1 MHVIKHSWLNAN
13 VCSKTHFQIGK
24 GHPPVPQ
31 PVAGETAMA
40 AANTRGLDALF
51 EPRGVAILGA
61 SSDPT
66 KIGGRPLRFIKESGY
81 TGGIYPINPKSDEVQ
96 GVKAYASIEDV
107 DGIVDLAVIAL
118 PSKHVLGS
126 VESCGKQGVKVVT
139 IFSAGFAEMGAEGA
153 ALQDQV
159 LEVAGR
165 YGMRVLGPNCIGS
178 MNRSNGA
185 VGTFAASVGVP
196 FAVEPMAKVALVS
209 QSGAIASEWVVN
221 GRQTGLNFDPW
232 LSTGNE
238 ADIQLA
244 DVLAHLATDD
254 SVEVIAA
261 YLEGCRDGERLRE
274 ALAVAQE
281 NGKPVV
287 VLKVGRSEVGATA
300 AASHTA
306 SLVGSDQVFDA
317 LFDQYGVIRVDSMAE
332 LFDVCYA
339 LSIGKLPT
347 GDRLGI
353 LTGSGGIGIIAA
365 DEAADSGLQVPTPS
379 QRLQDQL
386 KAIWPAAGVGNPIDL
401 TAQLMNDETLLPSFV
416 DACLQDGAFD
426 SIVMGLTYMGL
437 LEPWTD
443 LVVRALKLAREAHP
457 DAPIYA
463 TTLATPEVKRAIE
476 ELGIPVFADITQA
489 VQIMGR
495 VTDYALRR
503 RRFEQDREARATETP
518 ATSVPA
524 LPEVFTEVTAKA
536 FLAEAGVPVAPEVV
550 VSSASEAAAAQ
561 ANFAGPVVLK
571 VVSPDIAHKTE
582 VGGVVL
588 GVSSPEEAAEAHDR
602 ILESARRH
610 EPDARIDG
618 VLVAPM
624 ITDGIETILGVVD
637 DPTFGPVVMFG
648 LGGIF
653 VEVLKDVTYRLA
665 PFGLE
670 TAHEMIREI
679 RGAAMLDGVRGAA
692 PADSD
697 ALAHAL
703 VALSN
708 VAAEHRGRFD
718 SIEVNP
724 FLVRPQGLGAAAL
737 DALITERS

>member
-1 MHVIKHSWLNAN
+1 M
-13 VCSKTHFQIGK
+13 
-24 GHPPVPQ
+24 PQ
-31 PVAGETAMA
+31 PVASASVTTV
-40 AANTRGLDALF
+40 ANTTGLDALF

-118 PSKHVLGS
+118 PSKHVLSS

-153 ALQDQV
+153 ALQDEV
-159 LEVAGR
+159 LAVAGK

-178 MNRSNGA
+178 MNGANGA

-196 FAVEPMAKVALVS
+196 FAVDPLAKVALVS
-209 QSGAIASEWVVN
+209 QSGAIASEWVVS
-221 GRQTGLNFDPW
+221 GKQIGLDFDPW

-244 DVLAHLATDD
+244 DVLAHLAVDE

-353 LTGSGGIGIIAA
+353 LTGSGGIGIIGA
-365 DEAADSGLQVPTPS
+365 DEAAECGLQVPAPS
-379 QRLQDQL
+379 QQLQDQL
-386 KAIWPAAGVGNPIDL
+386 KAIWPPAGVGNPIDL
-401 TAQLMNDETLLPSFV
+401 TAQLMNDENLLPSFV
-416 DACLQDGAFD
+416 DACLQDGSFD
-426 SIVMGLTYMGL
+426 SIVMGMTYMGL

-443 LVVRALKLAREAHP
+443 LLVRGLKTARDAHP
-457 DAPIYA
+457 DAPIIV
-463 TTLATPEVKRAIE
+463 TTLATPEVKRAAE
-476 ELGIPVFADITQA
+476 ELHIPVFSDITKS

-495 VTDYALRR
+495 LTDYALRR
-503 RRFEQDREARATETP
+503 QRFEKARASRGTEAPTQ
-518 ATSVPA
+518 SVPA

-536 FLAEAGVPVAPEVV
+536 FIAAAGVPVAPEVV
-550 VSSASEAAAAQ
+550 VSSAAEAADAQ
-561 ANFAGPVVLK
+561 EKIGGPVVLK

-588 GVSSPEEAAEAHDR
+588 GVASREKAAEAHDR

-610 EPDARIDG
+610 EPDAQIDG

-692 PADSD
+692 PADVD
-697 ALAHAL
+697 ALAQAL

-708 VAAEHRGRFD
+708 VAAEHRGGFD
-718 SIEVNP
+718 SIEINP

-737 DALITERS
+737 DALITERVTP

>member
-1 MHVIKHSWLNAN
+1 MPH
-13 VCSKTHFQIGK
+13 
-24 GHPPVPQ
+24 
-31 PVAGETAMA
+31 PVAEAPAT

-51 EPRGVAILGA
+51 DPRGVAILGA

-107 DGIVDLAVIAL
+107 DGVVDLAVIAL
-118 PSKHVLGS
+118 PAKHVLSS

-139 IFSAGFAEMGAEGA
+139 IFSAGFAEMGAEGL
-153 ALQDQV
+153 ALQGQV
-159 LEVAGR
+159 LEIAGR

-178 MNRSNGA
+178 MNAANGA

-196 FAVEPMAKVALVS
+196 FAVEPLAKVALVS

-221 GRQTGLNFDPW
+221 GKQTGLNFDPW

-244 DVLAHLATDD
+244 DVLAHLAADD
-254 SVEVIAA
+254 SVEIIAA
-261 YLEGCRDGERLRE
+261 YLEGCRDGERLRQ

-339 LSIGKLPT
+339 LSVGKLPQ

-365 DEAADSGLQVPTPS
+365 DEAAEQGLQVPTPS
-379 QRLQDQL
+379 QALQDEL
-386 KAIWPAAGVGNPIDL
+386 KAIWPPAGVGNPVDL
-401 TAQLMNDETLLPSFV
+401 TAQLMNDENLLPSFV
-416 DACLQDGAFD
+416 DACLKDGAFD

-457 DAPIYA
+457 EAPIFA
-463 TTLATPEVKRAIE
+463 TTLSTPEVKRAVE
-476 ELGIPVFADITQA
+476 ELNIPVFDDITKA

-503 RRFEQDREARATETP
+503 QRFEKSRAAEATQAP
-518 ATSVPA
+518 AASVPA

-536 FLAEAGVPVAPEVV
+536 FIAEAGVPVAPEVV
-550 VSSASEAAAAQ
+550 VSSAAEAAAAQ
-561 ANFAGPVVLK
+561 ERVGGPVVIK

-588 GVSSPEEAAEAHDR
+588 GVATPEEAAEAHDR

-610 EPDARIDG
+610 EPYARIDG

-679 RGAAMLDGVRGAA
+679 RGSAMLDGVRGAA
-692 PADSD
+692 PADVD
-697 ALAHAL
+697 ALAGAL

-708 VAAEHRGRFD
+708 VAAEHRSRFD

-724 FLVRPQGLGAAAL
+724 FLVRPQGHGAAAL
-737 DALITERS
+737 DALITERVTP

>member
-1 MHVIKHSWLNAN
+1 MA
-13 VCSKTHFQIGK
+13 
-24 GHPPVPQ
+24 Q
-31 PVAGETAMA
+31 PSAPTSSA
-40 AANTRGLDALF
+40 ADTRGLDALF
-51 EPRGVAILGA
+51 APRGVAILGA

-81 TGGIYPINPKSDEVQ
+81 TGGIYPINPKSPEVQ
-96 GVKAYASIEDV
+96 GIKAYASIEDV

-118 PSKHVLGS
+118 PSQHVLGA
-126 VESCGKQGVKVVT
+126 VEACGRQGVKVVT
-139 IFSAGFAEMGAEGA
+139 IFSAGFAEMGEEGA
-153 ALQDQV
+153 AKQV
-159 LEVAGR
+159 ELVEVAR
-165 YGMRVLGPNCIGS
+165 KYGMRVLGPNCIGS
-178 MNRSNGA
+178 MNGANGA

-196 FAVEPMAKVALVS
+196 FAVDPIAQVALVS

-221 GRQTGLNFDPW
+221 GKQTGLNFDPW

-244 DVLAHLATDD
+244 DVLAHLAADD
-254 SVEVIAA
+254 SVKVIAT
-261 YLEGCRDGERLRE
+261 YLEGCRDGERLRQ
-274 ALAVAQE
+274 ALQVAQE

-339 LSIGKLPT
+339 LSVGPLPT

-365 DEAADSGLQVPTPS
+365 DEAEAAGLQVPTPS
-379 QRLQDQL
+379 QQLQAQL
-386 KAIWPAAGVGNPIDL
+386 KEIWPPAGVGNPIDL
-401 TAQLMNDETLLPSFV
+401 TAQLMNDENLLPSFV
-416 DACLQDGAFD
+416 DACLNDGAFD

-443 LVVRALKLAREAHP
+443 LVVRALSLAREAHP

-463 TTLATPEVKRAIE
+463 TTLATPEVKRALE
-476 ELGIPVFADITQA
+476 ELGVPVFEDITKA

-503 RRFEQDREARATETP
+503 QRFEQRRDAAATP
-518 ATSVPA
+518 AQAVPA
-524 LPEVFTEVTAKA
+524 LPETLTEVTAKA
-536 FLAEAGVPVAPEVV
+536 FLADAGVPVAPEVV
-550 VSSASEAAAAQ
+550 VASADEAAKAQ
-561 ANFAGPVVLK
+561 EQIGGPVVLK

-588 GVSSPEEAAEAHDR
+588 GVATPQEAAEAHDR

-692 PADSD
+692 PADVD
-697 ALAHAL
+697 ALAQAL

-708 VAAEHRGRFD
+708 VAAEHRNGFD
-718 SIEVNP
+718 SIEINP

-737 DALITERS
+737 DALITERA

>member
-1 MHVIKHSWLNAN
+1 M
-13 VCSKTHFQIGK
+13 
-24 GHPPVPQ
+24 PQ
-31 PVAGETAMA
+31 SVAGANTTS

-66 KIGGRPLRFIKESGY
+66 KIGGRPLRFIKESGF

-107 DGIVDLAVIAL
+107 DGVVDLAVIAL
-118 PSKHVLGS
+118 PSKHVLSS

-178 MNRSNGA
+178 MNSANGA

-196 FAVEPMAKVALVS
+196 FAVDPLAKVALVS

-221 GRQTGLNFDPW
+221 GKQTGLDFDPW

-254 SVEVIAA
+254 SVGVIAT

-317 LFDQYGVIRVDSMAE
+317 LFEQYGVIRVDSMAE

-339 LSIGKLPT
+339 LSVGPLPQ
-347 GDRLGI
+347 GHRLGI

-365 DEAADSGLQVPTPS
+365 DEAEERGLQVPTPS
-379 QRLQDQL
+379 QQLQDQL
-386 KAIWPAAGVGNPIDL
+386 KQIWPPAGVGNPIDL
-401 TAQLMNDETLLPSFV
+401 TAQLMNDENLLPSFV
-416 DACLQDGAFD
+416 DACLNDGAFD

-457 DAPIYA
+457 EAPIFA
-463 TTLATPEVKRAIE
+463 TTLSTPEVKRAIE
-476 ELGIPVFADITQA
+476 ELGIPVFDDITKA
-489 VQIMGR
+489 VQIMAR
-495 VTDYALRR
+495 VTDYAMRR
-503 RRFEQDREARATETP
+503 RRFEESRERASQAP
-518 ATSVPA
+518 AASVPA

-550 VSSASEAAAAQ
+550 VSSAAEAAAAQ
-561 ANFAGPVVLK
+561 ERIGGPVVLK

-588 GVSSPEEAAEAHDR
+588 GVDSPDEAAAAYDR

-679 RGAAMLDGVRGAA
+679 RGSAMLDGVRGAA
-692 PADSD
+692 PADVD
-697 ALAHAL
+697 ALARAL

-708 VAAEHRGRFD
+708 VAAEHRSRFD

-724 FLVRPQGLGAAAL
+724 FLVRPQGHGAAAL
-737 DALITERS
+737 DALITERVTP

>member
-1 MHVIKHSWLNAN
+1 MP
-13 VCSKTHFQIGK
+13 
-24 GHPPVPQ
+24 HPV
-31 PVAGETAMA
+31 VGASTAS

-51 EPRGVAILGA
+51 APRGVAILGA

-66 KIGGRPLRFIKESGY
+66 KIGGRPLRFIKESGF

-107 DGIVDLAVIAL
+107 DGVVDLAVIAL
-118 PSKHVLGS
+118 PSQHVLSS
-126 VESCGKQGVKVVT
+126 VEACGRQGVKVVT

-165 YGMRVLGPNCIGS
+165 HGMRVLGPNCIGS
-178 MNRSNGA
+178 MNGATGA

-196 FAVEPMAKVALVS
+196 FAVEPLAKVALVS

-221 GRQTGLNFDPW
+221 GKQTGLDFDPW

-238 ADIQLA
+238 ADVQLA
-244 DVLAHLATDD
+244 DVLAHLSTDD
-254 SVEVIAA
+254 SVGIIAA
-261 YLEGCRDGERLRE
+261 YLEGCRDGQRLRD

-317 LFDQYGVIRVDSMAE
+317 LFEQYGVIRVDSMAE

-339 LSIGKLPT
+339 LSVGALPQ

-365 DEAADSGLQVPTPS
+365 DEAEERGLQVPTPS
-379 QRLQDQL
+379 QQLQDQL
-386 KAIWPAAGVGNPIDL
+386 KTLWPPAGVGNPIDL
-401 TAQLMNDETLLPSFV
+401 TAQLMNDEMLLPSFV
-416 DACLQDGAFD
+416 DACLDDGAFD
-426 SIVMGLTYMGL
+426 SIAMGLTYMGL

-463 TTLATPEVKRAIE
+463 TMLSTPAVKRAVE
-476 ELGIPVFADITQA
+476 ELGIPVFDDITRA
-489 VQIMGR
+489 VRILAR
-495 VTDYALRR
+495 VTDYANRR
-503 RRFEQDREARATETP
+503 RRFEQSRAQAEAP
-518 ATSVPA
+518 AAGVPA
-524 LPEVFTEVTAKA
+524 LPDVFTEVTAKA
-536 FLAEAGVPVAPEVV
+536 FLADAGVPVAPEVV
-550 VSSASEAAAAQ
+550 VSSPAEAAAAQ
-561 ANFAGPVVLK
+561 ERIGGPVVLK

-588 GVSSPEEAAEAHDR
+588 GVASPDEAAAAHDR

-610 EPDARIDG
+610 EPEARIDG

-665 PFGLE
+665 PFGPE

-692 PADSD
+692 PADVD
-697 ALAHAL
+697 ALASAL

-724 FLVRPQGLGAAAL
+724 FLVRPQGHGAAAL
-737 DALITERS
+737 DALITERVTPDLPPTLTGDTR

>member
-1 MHVIKHSWLNAN
+1 MP
-13 VCSKTHFQIGK
+13 
-24 GHPPVPQ
+24 HPVVEAP
-31 PVAGETAMA
+31 AT

-51 EPRGVAILGA
+51 DPRGVAILGA

-66 KIGGRPLRFIKESGY
+66 KIGGRPLRFLKESGFA
-81 TGGIYPINPKSDEVQ
+81 GGIYPINPKSDEVQ

-107 DGIVDLAVIAL
+107 DGIVDLAVVAL
-118 PSKHVLGS
+118 PSHHVLS
-126 VESCGKQGVKVVT
+126 AVESCGRQGVKVVT

-159 LEVAGR
+159 LEIAGR
-165 YGMRVLGPNCIGS
+165 HGMRVLGPNCIGS
-178 MNRSNGA
+178 MNAANGA

-196 FAVEPMAKVALVS
+196 FAVEPLAKVALVS

-221 GRQTGLNFDPW
+221 GKQTGLNFDPW

-254 SVEVIAA
+254 SVGVIAA
-261 YLEGCRDGERLRE
+261 YLEGCRDGQRLRE

-317 LFDQYGVIRVDSMAE
+317 LFEQYGVIRVDSMAE

-339 LSIGKLPT
+339 LSVGPLPQ

-365 DEAADSGLQVPTPS
+365 DEAEEQGLRVPTPS
-379 QRLQDQL
+379 QQLQDQL
-386 KAIWPAAGVGNPIDL
+386 KTIWPPAGVGNPIDL
-401 TAQLMNDETLLPSFV
+401 TAQLMNDEHLLPSFV
-416 DACLQDGAFD
+416 DACLDDGAFD

-463 TTLATPEVKRAIE
+463 TTLSTPAVKRAIE
-476 ELGIPVFADITQA
+476 ELGIPVFDDITKA
-489 VQIMGR
+489 VRILAR
-495 VTDYALRR
+495 VTDYAMRR
-503 RRFEQDREARATETP
+503 RRFEESRERAAEAP
-518 ATSVPA
+518 AVAVPP

-550 VSSASEAAAAQ
+550 VTSAAEAAAAQ
-561 ANFAGPVVLK
+561 ERIGGPVVLK

-588 GVSSPEEAAEAHDR
+588 GVASADEAAAAHDR
-602 ILESARRH
+602 ILDSARRH

-665 PFGLE
+665 PFGRE
-670 TAHEMIREI
+670 TAREMIREI
-679 RGAAMLDGVRGAA
+679 RGSAMLDGVRGAA
-692 PADSD
+692 PADVD
-697 ALAHAL
+697 ALASAL
-703 VALSN
+703 VALSH
-708 VAAEHRGRFD
+708 VAAEHRSRFD

-724 FLVRPQGLGAAAL
+724 FLVRPQGHGAAAL
-737 DALITERS
+737 DALITERVTP

>member
-1 MHVIKHSWLNAN
+1 MP
-13 VCSKTHFQIGK
+13 
-24 GHPPVPQ
+24 HPVVEAP
-31 PVAGETAMA
+31 AT

-51 EPRGVAILGA
+51 DPRGVAILGA

-66 KIGGRPLRFIKESGY
+66 KIGGRPLRFLKESGFA
-81 TGGIYPINPKSDEVQ
+81 GGIYPINPKSDEVQ

-107 DGIVDLAVIAL
+107 DGIVDLAVVAL
-118 PSKHVLGS
+118 PSHHVLS
-126 VESCGKQGVKVVT
+126 AVESCGRQGVKVVT

-159 LEVAGR
+159 LEIAGR
-165 YGMRVLGPNCIGS
+165 HGMRVLGPNCIGS
-178 MNRSNGA
+178 MNAANGA

-196 FAVEPMAKVALVS
+196 FAVEPLAKVALVS

-221 GRQTGLNFDPW
+221 GKQTGLNFDPW

-254 SVEVIAA
+254 SVGVIAA
-261 YLEGCRDGERLRE
+261 YLEGCRDGQRLRE

-317 LFDQYGVIRVDSMAE
+317 LFEQYGVIRVDSMAE

-339 LSIGKLPT
+339 LSVGPLPQ

-365 DEAADSGLQVPTPS
+365 DEAEEQGLRVPTPS
-379 QRLQDQL
+379 QQLQDQL
-386 KAIWPAAGVGNPIDL
+386 KTIWPPAGVGNPIDL
-401 TAQLMNDETLLPSFV
+401 TAQLMNDEHLLPSFV
-416 DACLQDGAFD
+416 DACLDDGAFD

-437 LEPWTD
+437 LEPWTG

-463 TTLATPEVKRAIE
+463 TTLSTPAVKRAIE
-476 ELGIPVFADITQA
+476 ELGIPVFDDITKA
-489 VQIMGR
+489 VRILAR
-495 VTDYALRR
+495 VTDYAMRR
-503 RRFEQDREARATETP
+503 RRFEESRERAAEAP
-518 ATSVPA
+518 AVAVPP

-550 VSSASEAAAAQ
+550 VTSAAEAAAAQ
-561 ANFAGPVVLK
+561 ERIGGPVVLK

-588 GVSSPEEAAEAHDR
+588 GVASADEAAAAHDR
-602 ILESARRH
+602 ILDSARRH

-665 PFGLE
+665 PFGRE
-670 TAHEMIREI
+670 TAREMIREI
-679 RGAAMLDGVRGAA
+679 RGSAMLDGVRGAA
-692 PADSD
+692 PADVD
-697 ALAHAL
+697 ALASAL
-703 VALSN
+703 VALSH
-708 VAAEHRGRFD
+708 VAAEHRSRFD

-724 FLVRPQGLGAAAL
+724 FLVRPQGHGAAAL
-737 DALITERS
+737 DALITERVTP